1 MPKSEPRLNDRIRAR
16 LEEIAF
22 WAHIVATD
30 DANAV
35 RAVRERLGA
44 PDPHGHPL
52 GADRATAPIHDNP
65 RVDRTDDAPT

>member
-1 MPKSEPRLNDRIRAR
+1 MLSSHRSVHDRIQER

-22 WAHIVATD
+22 WARVVATD

-52 GADRATAPIHDNP
+52 GADR
-65 RVDRTDDAPT
+65 TDDEPA